1 MVLSIILIIFLLFIV
16 KLFKI
21 DILSPAGIYITVW
34 LFFICGSVLFL
45 GKEYKFTFYGINWI
59 LISCYIWIIIEILF
73 RYINKLNAK
82 INFSKVSISISWN
95 LLVFFIVLGICSVIY
110 SMFTSG
116 ISINVFSNFSSL
128 QDTAHMSAVNRYS
141 SSGEANSL
149 IGQVLSSFVYI
160 SPVCSG
166 YSYVHAKNK
175 KQKIICYC
183 SILPSLF
190 SMLLTSAKLALIAFV
205 ILFFIGFYI
214 SYIFYYK
221 YIPAIK
227 KKNFIIIL
235 ICAIALYTLFYLSFV
250 LRIGSD
256 ESNLSKIIIEK
267 LLIYAFGHIQG
278 FDIWFY
284 ENSFKIYDYGFGKN
298 TFLAISSKLGLAEK
312 KQGIYG
318 FIPGTCTNVYTQ
330 FRSLIEDFGPILSII
345 ILISIAFIIYFILK
359 KVTLEKKPR
368 VLSQTILAA
377 LLFWNLYFIVSPW
390 VYTTYIITFIVF
402 GIFLYVSFNFKFV
415 WRKRN

>member
-1 MVLSIILIIFLLFIV
+1 MVFSIILIIFLIFIV

-21 DILSPAGIYITVW
+21 DILSPAGIYTTMW
-34 LFFICGSVLFL
+34 FFFICGSVLFL

-73 RYINKLNAK
+73 RHINKLNTK
-82 INFSKVSISISWN
+82 ISFPKSSISISWN

-110 SMFTSG
+110 SMLTSG
-116 ISINVFSNFSSL
+116 ISFNVFSNFSSL
-128 QDTAHMSAVNRYS
+128 QNTAHDAAVNRYS
-141 SSGEANSL
+141 GAETSSL
-149 IGQVLSSFVYI
+149 VGQILGSFVYI
-160 SPVCSG
+160 SPICAG
-166 YSYVHAKNK
+166 YSFVYVKNK
-175 KQKIICYC
+175 KEKAICFS
-183 SILPSLF
+183 SILPAVF

-221 YIPAIK
+221 HIPTVK
-227 KKNFIIIL
+227 KKTFITTL
-235 ICAIALYTLFYLSFV
+235 IFAIVLYTLFYLSFV
-250 LRIGSD
+250 LRIGSG
-256 ESNLSKIIIEK
+256 ESNLSKVVIEK
-267 LLIYAFGHIQG
+267 LMIYAFGHVQG
-278 FDIWFY
+278 FDVWFY

-359 KVTLEKKPR
+359 KVTLEKKPS